1 MALKVVF
8 IGKKF
13 VCFFKKQS
21 GSNGKRQLGN
31 NRRLAAQLSRIALDA
46 VGTAYTTAE
55 PRFAVTS
62 LLSALCAPG
71 SRSAAGE
78 ARARSRL
85 TRHRSRESF
94 SSKASTSHDRSL
106 TVLSDRHWDQHRLP
120 ASAGGIFSRFVT
132 NKALK

>member
-1 MALKVVF
+1 MKCNFYFLLSVRGSLYVALKVVF

-13 VCFFKKQS
+13 VCFFTKQS

-55 PRFAVTS
+55 PRFTVAS

-78 ARARSRL
+78 ARAITVDSP
-85 TRHRSRESF
+85 
-94 SSKASTSHDRSL
+94 SKS
-106 TVLSDRHWDQHRLP
+106 
-120 ASAGGIFSRFVT
+120 
-132 NKALK
+132 